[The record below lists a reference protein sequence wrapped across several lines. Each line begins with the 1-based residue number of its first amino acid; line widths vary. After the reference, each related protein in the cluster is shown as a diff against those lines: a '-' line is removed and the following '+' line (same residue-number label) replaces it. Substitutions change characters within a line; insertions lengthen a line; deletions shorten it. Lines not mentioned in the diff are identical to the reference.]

1 MNQIVPNVL
10 VTSVKDEGKT
20 CPSNTRANIST
31 MYYWAKKKKKKKNQ
45 TVNNIK
51 FLNRDMG

>member
-1 MNQIVPNVL
+1 MKERLAQVTLEQIFLLRTVEL
-10 VTSVKDEGKT
+10 
-20 CPSNTRANIST
+20 
-31 MYYWAKKKKKKKNQ
+31 KKKKKNQ